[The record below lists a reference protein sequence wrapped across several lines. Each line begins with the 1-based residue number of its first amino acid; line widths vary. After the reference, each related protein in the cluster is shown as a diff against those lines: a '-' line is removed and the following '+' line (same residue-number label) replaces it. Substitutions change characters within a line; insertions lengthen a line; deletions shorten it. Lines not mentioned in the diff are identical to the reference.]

1 VAGILLLVTKSG
13 ITSQSSDYEA
23 PALILHGSVADLTQA
38 LLIGPIH
45 DGGFPSGA
53 AFLSINGSL

>member
-1 VAGILLLVTKSG
+1 VNKSG

-38 LLIGPIH
+38 LLPGPIS
-45 DGGFPSGA
+45 DAGYPTGA
-53 AFLSINGSL
+53 VFLSINGSI

>member
-1 VAGILLLVTKSG
+1 MAGILHLVTKSG
-13 ITSQSSDYEA
+13 LTSQDNKYEA
-23 PALILHGSVADLTQA
+23 PALIMHGSVADLTQA

-45 DGGFPSGA
+45 DAGFPSGA